1 MPAAPLPENEAERLA
16 VLRRYDI
23 LDTESEQ
30 AFDDI
35 TKLVAHICG
44 TPMALITIIDV
55 ARQWFKAK
63 VGVDV
68 AETSREVAF
77 CSYALLEPNEL
88 LIVPNAPA
96 DPRFADNPSV
106 IDKPS
111 IRFYAGAPLVTS
123 DGFILGTLCAV
134 DIKPRQITPEQKEA
148 LRALAR
154 QVVSQLELRRA
165 LHERTEAEKIARESE
180 NRFHAMLEAMH
191 EGLVLQDANSTIQI
205 CNHRAEEILGL
216 SAAQMEGRDSFDPR
230 WRTTREDGSPYPSE
244 VHPAPV
250 CLRTGK
256 PQYNAIM
263 GVHKPDDTL
272 RWISVNAAPM
282 FRDGEA
288 KPYAALATFADVTER
303 KQTED
308 LIEQQLVQIAEYSV
322 TLEGQKLELEC
333 QKEELEAAN
342 ATLKALAT
350 TDGLTGLANHRHFQE
365 RLAEEFRR
373 TQRYGLPLSF
383 ILLDVDYFKKY
394 NDTFG
399 HPEGDVVLKRV
410 ADILKYVARETDI
423 VARYGGEEFA
433 IILPETDSIGAAV
446 FAERI
451 RESIAEAVWDKREIT
466 VSVGVASARITTENG
481 AELVEQADQSLYTSK
496 SNGRNQVSVYRN
508 AGLMAAA

>member
-1 MPAAPLPENEAERLA
+1 MPVAPLPENEAERLA
-16 VLRRYDI
+16 VLSRYDI

-44 TPMALITIIDV
+44 TPIALISIID
-55 ARQWFKAK
+55 AGRQWFKAK

-68 AETSREVAF
+68 SETPRDGGF
-77 CSYALLEPNEL
+77 CAHAILEPHEL
-88 LIVPNAPA
+88 LIVSNAPE
-96 DPRFADNPSV
+96 DPRFADNPLV
-106 IDKPS
+106 INAPF

-123 DGFILGTLCAV
+123 DGFALGVLCAV
-134 DIKPRQITPEQKEA
+134 DSTPRQITPEQKEA

-154 QVVSQLELRRA
+154 QVVGQLELRRA
-165 LHERTEAEKIARESE
+165 LHEHTVAEKAVRESE
-180 NRFHAMLEAMH
+180 NRFRAMLEAMH

-216 SAAQMEGRDSFDPR
+216 SAAQIEGRDSFDSR
-230 WRTTREDGSPYPSE
+230 WRTTHEDGSPYLSE
-244 VHPAPV
+244 MYPNLV

-256 PQYNAIM
+256 PQYNAII

-272 RWISVNAAPM
+272 RWISVNATPM
-282 FRDGEA
+282 FREGEA
-288 KPYAALATFADVTER
+288 KPYAALTTFADVTER
-303 KQTED
+303 KQVED
-308 LIEQQLVQIAEYSV
+308 LVEQQMVQIAEYSV
-322 TLEGQKLELEC
+322 KLEGQKLELEC

-342 ATLKALAT
+342 IFLQALAT

-373 TQRYGLPLSF
+373 TQRYGLPLSL
-383 ILLDVDYFKKY
+383 ILLDVDHFKKY
-394 NDTFG
+394 NDAFG
-399 HPEGDVVLKRV
+399 HPAGDVVLKRV
-410 ADILKYVARETDI
+410 ADILKDTARETDI

-433 IILPETDSIGAAV
+433 IILPETDNLGAVAV
-446 FAERI
+446 AERI

-466 VSVGVASARITTENG
+466 VSVGVSSVSITIKNG

-496 SNGRNQVSVYRN
+496 SNGRNRVSVYRD
-508 AGLMAAA
+508 AKLLVAA

>member
-154 QVVSQLELRRA
+154 QVVSQL
-165 LHERTEAEKIARESE
+165 
-180 NRFHAMLEAMH
+180 
-191 EGLVLQDANSTIQI
+191 
-205 CNHRAEEILGL
+205 
-216 SAAQMEGRDSFDPR
+216 
-230 WRTTREDGSPYPSE
+230 
-244 VHPAPV
+244 
-250 CLRTGK
+250 
-256 PQYNAIM
+256 
-263 GVHKPDDTL
+263 
-272 RWISVNAAPM
+272 
-282 FRDGEA
+282 
-288 KPYAALATFADVTER
+288 
-303 KQTED
+303 
-308 LIEQQLVQIAEYSV
+308 
-322 TLEGQKLELEC
+322 
-333 QKEELEAAN
+333 
-342 ATLKALAT
+342 
-350 TDGLTGLANHRHFQE
+350 
-365 RLAEEFRR
+365 
-373 TQRYGLPLSF
+373 
-383 ILLDVDYFKKY
+383 
-394 NDTFG
+394 
-399 HPEGDVVLKRV
+399 
-410 ADILKYVARETDI
+410 
-423 VARYGGEEFA
+423 
-433 IILPETDSIGAAV
+433 
-446 FAERI
+446 
-451 RESIAEAVWDKREIT
+451 
-466 VSVGVASARITTENG
+466 
-481 AELVEQADQSLYTSK
+481 
-496 SNGRNQVSVYRN
+496 
-508 AGLMAAA
+508 